1 MKFLFQ
7 QLARKK
13 NDRGQKIVY
22 NFEHETISYVE
33 EGEIGVED
41 DERWSETKR
50 NKDNRVKHSPVSNW
64 SMLNKHKLMKS
75 FMLS

>member
-22 NFEHETISYVE
+22 NFEHETISYA
-33 EGEIGVED
+33 ED
-41 DERWSETKR
+41 GERWGARRRQEMERDEEK
-50 NKDNRVKHSPVSNW
+50 
-64 SMLNKHKLMKS
+64 
-75 FMLS
+75 